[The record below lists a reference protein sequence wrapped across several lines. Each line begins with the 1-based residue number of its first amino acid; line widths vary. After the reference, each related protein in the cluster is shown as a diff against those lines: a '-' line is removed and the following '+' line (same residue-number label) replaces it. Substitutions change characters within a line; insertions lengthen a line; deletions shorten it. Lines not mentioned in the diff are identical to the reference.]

1 MPLHAAIF
9 AFLHHIAAFGLVAM
23 LVAQLILLR
32 TEINVATANR
42 LQTIDMLV
50 GAFAGT
56 LFVIGLLRV
65 FYFEKG
71 SEYYFANGFFLIKFA
86 LFLLTGLLS
95 IMPTLEILSWRKAIR
110 AGQTPAF
117 DAAKIKRLRMVVH
130 LELGAI
136 VIILLCAALMAR
148 SFEL

>member
-32 TEINVATANR
+32 SEIDVATARR
-42 LQTIDMLV
+42 LQTIDILV
-50 GAFAGT
+50 GAFAGS
-56 LFVIGLLRV
+56 LFVVGLLRV
-65 FYFEKG
+65 FFFEKG
-71 SEYYFANGFFLIKFA
+71 SEYYFANGFFLIKFG

-95 IMPTLEILSWRKAIR
+95 IIPTLEILSWRKATR
-110 AGQTPAF
+110 AGQTPTI
-117 DAAKIKRLRMVVH
+117 DAARIKRMRMAVH
-130 LELGAI
+130 IELAAI
-136 VIILLCAALMAR
+136 VVIILCAALMAR